1 MALVTPLK
9 PELSVHENKENGP
22 EQLDTPPSASQTG
35 SRQRVVFS
43 ERNKE
48 HWFPP
53 LLSANPTPSST
64 QEPSKSILKKRTYE
78 EFLADD
84 LFPAERIQRASTP
97 EPENAQDQPTYLLS
111 PIKTLVQSIAPGTFE
126 DVPEGDIRDL
136 IEAYCVLSARVRA
149 KLLPND
155 IEKHADTSENGLLPA
170 LEPLR
175 QYMQEITN
183 VLRRDILRARDDP
196 IQSLAKNGI
205 QPVAQALPSPP
216 PSSPLSSAFDSSPLA
231 SSVKSDGT
239 PKKGGMNEQQ
249 VKHARDLCT
258 LAQSA
263 VKCFSAL
270 LCFTELIHANILF
283 TGTRL

>member
-9 PELSVHENKENGP
+9 PELGVHENKENGP
-22 EQLDTPPSASQTG
+22 EQLDTPPSATQSG

-53 LLSANPTPSST
+53 LLPANPTPSST

-84 LFPAERIQRASTP
+84 LFPAERTQRASTP
-97 EPENAQDQPTYLLS
+97 EPEDAQDQPTYLLS
-111 PIKTLVQSIAPGTFE
+111 PIKTLVQSIAPGTFK
-126 DVPEGDIRDL
+126 DVTEGDIRDL
-136 IEAYCVLSARVRA
+136 IEAYCVLGARVRA
-149 KLLPND
+149 KLLTPETTN
-155 IEKHADTSENGLLPA
+155 KNGLLPA
-170 LEPLR
+170 LEPLK
-175 QYMQEITN
+175 QYMQEITD
-183 VLRRDILRARDDP
+183 VLTRDILKARNDP
-196 IQSLAKNGI
+196 IQSLAKMGV
-205 QPVAQALPSPP
+205 QPVVQALPSPP
-216 PSSPLSSAFDSSPLA
+216 PSSPLSSTFDSSPLA

-263 VKCFSAL
+263 IKCFSAL
-270 LCFTELIHANILF
+270 ICFTELIHAKLLF

>member
-9 PELSVHENKENGP
+9 PELGVHENKENGP
-22 EQLDTPPSASQTG
+22 EQLDTPPSASQSS

-53 LLSANPTPSST
+53 LLPANPTPSST

-84 LFPAERIQRASTP
+84 LFPAERTQRASTP

-149 KLLPND
+149 KLLLND
-155 IEKHADTSENGLLPA
+155 SDASKNVLLPA
-170 LEPLR
+170 LEPLK

-183 VLRRDILRARDDP
+183 VLIRDILKARDDP
-196 IQSLAKNGI
+196 IQSLAKMAI

-231 SSVKSDGT
+231 KSDGT

-263 VKCFSAL
+263 IKCFSAL
-270 LCFTELIHANILF
+270 LCFTELIHTNLLF